1 MHKWRCLRDAF
12 KKAKVWPHY
21 KKDGKQKNQ
30 TRSPSM
36 SIRMF
41 QKFMKDACTMK
52 DHINFILILIKYQ
65 GIKAV
70 FVKVLTHHIYYYV

>member
-1 MHKWRCLRDAF
+1 
-12 KKAKVWPHY
+12 
-21 KKDGKQKNQ
+21 
-30 TRSPSM
+30 M

-41 QKFMKDACTMK
+41 QKFMKDASTMK

-70 FVKVLTHHIYYYV
+70 VVKVLTHYITCYV

>member
-1 MHKWRCLRDAF
+1 MLLRKQKFD
-12 KKAKVWPHY
+12 HII
-21 KKDGKQKNQ
+21 KDGKQKNQ
-30 TRSPSM
+30 TISPSI

-65 GIKAV
+65 GINAV
-70 FVKVLTHHIYYYV
+70 FVKVLTHYISCYV